1 MTDPY
6 KVLGVSPDASDDEI
20 KKAYRQLARKYHP
33 DKYRDSDLA
42 DLASEKMKEVNAAY
56 EEIKKMRENS
66 GNTGNSGNSG
76 RGGYNNYSGGY
87 SSTGDPR
94 YSDIRRLIN
103 TGNIGRAEQALY
115 GIPEVDRNAEWNF
128 LMGCVMSR
136 RGNYMDA
143 QRYFDIACSMDPYN
157 NEYRAA
163 QNELRNRANGY
174 GGGYRTNNAGGCSGC
189 DICSGLLCADCCC
202 ECCGGDLIS
211 CC

>member
-1 MTDPY
+1 MNDPY

-56 EEIKKMRENS
+56 EEIQNMRKNGGSSSSSS
-66 GNTGNSGNSG
+66 GA
-76 RGGYNNYSGGY
+76 GYGGY
-87 SSTGDPR
+87 STGTSSSTGNPK
-94 YSDIRRLIN
+94 YNEIRRLIN
-103 TGNIGRAEQALY
+103 ASNVPEAERLLY
-115 GIPEVDRNAEWNF
+115 EFHEGDRGAEWNF
-128 LMGCVMSR
+128 LFGCVLIKK
-136 RGNYMDA
+136 GQFVDA

-157 NEYRAA
+157 NEYKAARENLRRRAS
-163 QNELRNRANGY
+163 GY
-174 GGGYRTNNAGGCSGC
+174 GGGYQTSRSGGSCCDVCSTL
-189 DICSGLLCADCCC
+189 ICADCCC

>member
-56 EEIKKMRENS
+56 EEIKNMRAN
-66 GNTGNSGNSG
+66 GGGGKNGKN
-76 RGGYNNYSGGY
+76 GGYNYAGNESSSGNPQYSE
-87 SSTGDPR
+87 
-94 YSDIRRLIN
+94 IRRMIN
-103 TGNIGRAEQALY
+103 TGNPGRAEQMLY
-115 GIPEVDRNAEWNF
+115 SIPEMDRNAEWNF
-128 LMGCVMSR
+128 LMGCVMVR

-174 GGGYRTNNAGGCSGC
+174 GGGYRTRNTGGGCSGC
-189 DICSGLLCADCCC
+189 DVCSGLLCADCCC
-202 ECCGGDLIS
+202 ECMGGDCIS